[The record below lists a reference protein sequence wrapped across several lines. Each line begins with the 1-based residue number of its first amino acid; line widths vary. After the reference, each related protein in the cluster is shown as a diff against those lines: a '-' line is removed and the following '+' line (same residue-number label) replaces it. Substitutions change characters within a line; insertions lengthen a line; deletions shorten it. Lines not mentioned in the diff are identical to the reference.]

1 MVLPGYRIFD
11 SYLLIWLTVHSR
23 GVFPIGDRYRSL
35 PSGSGGCRGVI
46 RNRKLASEK
55 WKRGI
60 MKECNFAR
68 IFGMI
73 V

>member
-1 MVLPGYRIFD
+1 MGERDLENSSGIG
-11 SYLLIWLTVHSR
+11 TVEN
-23 GVFPIGDRYRSL
+23 GVVG
-35 PSGSGGCRGVI
+35 
-46 RNRKLASEK
+46 RKLASEK